1 MPWQRISSF
10 FVKVEIM
17 RNIGL
22 IVMREFKER
31 VYKKSFI
38 ITTLL
43 MPLLLALMSVAPT
56 LIMIY
61 AKGDAKTVSVIDNS
75 GIVASAL
82 ESDEDVKFVIV
93 PNGDLQEELKKS
105 LESETFGVLYIG
117 KDIVDNPNDIQL
129 YTNSSSSMLIEETIT
144 SQVEDVIE
152 AERLKEY
159 NIENLKAILEE
170 ISVDINLSTFRNG
183 EEESTVSSS
192 AVSSLVGIVLGFVL
206 YFFLVIYGS
215 IVMQSIIE
223 EKNSRILEVLVST
236 VRPFDMMMGKILG
249 VASVAATQIV
259 VWGVLVITMSAVV
272 LPMLMP
278 DDLMANIEAVQNGA
292 DVAAMA
298 SAGVDTSMVTAMA
311 SILDT
316 GYIAKIVV
324 LLLVFMVGGF
334 LLYAAMYAAV
344 GASVDEAQDAQ
355 QLTTPITI
363 PIILAF
369 IILTMIM
376 NDPNSPLVVWCSMI
390 PFTSPIVMMGRI
402 PSGIP
407 TWEIALSI
415 VLLYATFI
423 FMVYV
428 AGKIY
433 RVGIFM
439 HGKKPSFKDLYKWM
453 KY

>member
-1 MPWQRISSF
+1 
-10 FVKVEIM
+10 M

-22 IVMREFKER
+22 IIMREFKER

-43 MPLLLALMSVAPT
+43 MPLLLALVSVAPT
-56 LIMIY
+56 LIMIF
-61 AKGDAKTVSVIDNS
+61 AKGEAKQISVIDNS
-75 GIVASAL
+75 GIVADKL
-82 ESDEDVKFVIV
+82 ESNEEVSFITLV
-93 PNGDLQEELKKS
+93 NADLQQELKNS
-105 LESETFGVLYIG
+105 LEKDEFGVLYIG
-117 KDIVDNPNDIQL
+117 EDILTNPSNIQL
-129 YTNSSSSMLIEETIT
+129 YTNSSSSMMIEDNIAD
-144 SQVEDVIE
+144 QVEEIIE
-152 AERLKEY
+152 QERLKEY
-159 NIENLKAILEE
+159 NLENLREILDKVEVN
-170 ISVDINLSTFRNG
+170 ISLSTFRNG
-183 EEESTVSSS
+183 DDEQSTASSS
-192 AVSSLVGIVLGFVL
+192 AASSIVGIILGFVL

-249 VASVAATQIV
+249 VAAVAATQIL
-259 VWGVLVITMSAVV
+259 VWGVLIIAMSAFVIPA
-272 LPMLMP
+272 LIP
-278 DDLMANIEAVQNGA
+278 DDIMASVEALQAGA
-292 DVAAMA
+292 D
-298 SAGVDTSMVTAMA
+298 VTAMA
-311 SILDT
+311 ANGVDTGMITAMASVLDT
-316 GYIAKIVV
+316 GYIAKIVG
-324 LLLVFMVGGF
+324 LLLLFMVGGF

-363 PIILAF
+363 PIIFAF
-369 IILTMIM
+369 IILTMVM

-390 PFTSPIVMMGRI
+390 PFTSPIVMMGRV

-407 TWEIALSI
+407 TWEIILSL
-415 VLLYATFI
+415 VLLYATFV
-423 FMVYV
+423 FMVWI

-439 HGKKPSFKDLYKWM
+439 HGKKPSFKDLYRWL

>member
-1 MPWQRISSF
+1 
-10 FVKVEIM
+10 M

-22 IVMREFKER
+22 IIMREFKER

-43 MPLLLALMSVAPT
+43 MPLLMVVISVAPT
-56 LIMIY
+56 LIMIF
-61 AKGDAKTVSVIDNS
+61 AKGETKSISVIDNS
-75 GIVASAL
+75 GIVAPRL
-82 ESDEDVKFVIV
+82 ESNEDVQFVTISD
-93 PNGDLQEELKKS
+93 GDLQTELKKS
-105 LESETFGVLYIG
+105 LESEEFGLLYIG
-117 KDIVDNPNDIQL
+117 EDVVKNPNNVQL
-129 YTNSSSSMLIEETIT
+129 YTNSSSSMLIEDAIT
-144 SQVEDVIE
+144 DQIEEIVE

-159 NIENLKAILEE
+159 NISDLKQILDAIE
-170 ISVDINLSTFRNG
+170 VDISLTTFRNDNK
-183 EEESTVSSS
+183 EQTASSS
-192 AVSSLVGIVLGFVL
+192 AASSFIGIILGFVL

-249 VASVAATQIV
+249 VASVALTQIAI
-259 VWGVLVITMSAVV
+259 WGVLLIVISAAVIPAV
-272 LPMLMP
+272 MP
-278 DDLMANIEAVQNGA
+278 DDILAGVEAVKAGA
-292 DVAAMA
+292 DAAA
-298 SAGVDTSMVTAMA
+298 LATDVDMEAITALA
-311 SILDT
+311 SIMDT
-316 GYIAKIVV
+316 GYIAQIVV
-324 LLLVFMVGGF
+324 LLLLFMMGGF

-344 GASVDEAQDAQ
+344 GASVDQAQDAQ
-355 QLTTPITI
+355 QLTTPIMI
-363 PIILAF
+363 PIIFAF
-369 IILTMIM
+369 ILLTMVM
-376 NDPNSPLVVWCSMI
+376 NDPNSPVVVWSSMI

-407 TWEIALSI
+407 TWEIVTSL

-423 FMVYV
+423 VMVWL

-439 HGKKPSFKDLYKWM
+439 HGKKPTFKELYKWL